1 MYVVFEPTAKSAT
14 AVAQAGIHA
23 GAEFDTGTSEPVH
36 LFEVKLRA

>member
-1 MYVVFEPTAKSAT
+1 MYVLYDKAKSPS
-14 AVAQAGIHA
+14 AVATAGIHA